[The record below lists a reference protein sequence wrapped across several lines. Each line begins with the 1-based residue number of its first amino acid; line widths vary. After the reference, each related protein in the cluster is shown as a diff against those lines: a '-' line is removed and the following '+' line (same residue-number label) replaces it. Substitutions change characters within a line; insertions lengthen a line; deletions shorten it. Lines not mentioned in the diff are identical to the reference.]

1 MPIMPDHTLV
11 NLIGD
16 VQDMAPQFGMEGIQA
31 RFARTNL
38 ELEKSGLSSFVLEPD
53 VQLPFGHR
61 HAEQEEIYVV
71 LEGGGTCAFEEGEV
85 ELGPM
90 DALRVAPQVARSFRA
105 GPEGA
110 RLLAF
115 GAPNTQG
122 KDAEMI
128 GDFWERRG

>member
-1 MPIMPDHTLV
+1 MPDYTLV

-16 VQDMAPQFGMEGIQA
+16 VENMAPKFGMEGIEA

-38 ELEKSGLSSFVLEPD
+38 ELEKSGLSSFVLEPG

-61 HAEQEEIYVV
+61 HGEQEEIYVV
-71 LEGGGTCAFEEGEV
+71 LEGGGICAFESDEV

-90 DALRVAPQVARSFRA
+90 DAVRVAPQVARSFRA
-105 GPEGA
+105 GPDGA

-115 GAPNTQG
+115 GAPNTNN
-122 KDAEMI
+122 KDAEMVA
-128 GDFWERRG
+128 DFWEKR

>member
-1 MPIMPDHTLV
+1 MPDYTVV

-16 VQDMAPQFGMEGIQA
+16 VDDMAPKFGMQGIEA

-38 ELEKSGLSSFVLEPD
+38 ALEKCGLSFFALDPD
-53 VQLPFGHR
+53 VTLPFGHR
-61 HAEQEEIYVV
+61 HSEQEEVYVI
-71 LEGGGTCAFEEGEV
+71 LEGAGTCKLEDELV

-90 DALRVAPQVARSFRA
+90 DALRVPPGVARGFRA

-115 GAPNTQG
+115 GAPNTQN
-122 KDAEMI
+122 KDTEMI
-128 GDFWERRG
+128 RDFWSD

>member
-1 MPIMPDHTLV
+1 MPGYTVV
-11 NLIGD
+11 NLIDD
-16 VQDMAPQFGMEGIQA
+16 VENMAPKFGMEGIEA

-38 ELEKSGLSSFVLEPD
+38 ELAKSGLSSFVLEAD

-71 LEGGGTCAFEEGEV
+71 LEGGATCVLEDAEV

-90 DALRVAPQVARSFRA
+90 DALRVAPEVARSFRA
-105 GPEGA
+105 GPDGA

-115 GAPNTQG
+115 GAPNTDG
-122 KDAEMI
+122 KDAEMV
-128 GDFWERRG
+128 GDFWEKRG

>member
-1 MPIMPDHTLV
+1 MPDYTVV

-16 VQDMAPQFGMEGIQA
+16 VKNMAPQFGMEGIEA

-38 ELEKSGLSSFVLEPD
+38 ELKNSGLSSFVLEPN

-61 HAEQEEIYVV
+61 HGEQEEIYVV
-71 LEGGGTCAFEEGEV
+71 LEGGGQCKLEDEFV

-90 DALRVAPQVARSFRA
+90 DALRVPPQVVRSFRA

-110 RLLAF
+110 HLLAF
-115 GAPNTQG
+115 GAPNTDN
-122 KDAEMI
+122 KDAEMVQ
-128 GDFWERRG
+128 DFWDD

>member
-1 MPIMPDHTLV
+1 MPDYTVV

-16 VQDMAPQFGMEGIQA
+16 VKNMAPQFGMEGIEA

-38 ELEKSGLSSFVLEPD
+38 ELRNSGLSSFVLEPN

-61 HAEQEEIYVV
+61 HGEQEEIYVV
-71 LEGGGTCAFEEGEV
+71 LEGGGVCAFDDGEV

-90 DALRVAPQVARSFRA
+90 DALRVAPEVARSFRS
-105 GPEGA
+105 GPDGA

-122 KDAEMI
+122 KDVEMI
-128 GDFWERRG
+128 GDFWERSGSGD